1 MKKRLLLISPLGKKG
16 LMGSDFYFRLPYL
29 GLLKVAAL
37 TPLDWDVKIIDEKV
51 EPLDLEQE
59 ADLVGITAMTP
70 VVKRG
75 YAIADHF
82 RRRGIPVVMGGMH
95 VSKLPDEAL
104 AHCDSVVIGEAEDLW
119 DKLLADLAHGEMKQT
134 YRHDGAYPVLE
145 NRPLVNWDL
154 YRDKRYL
161 TVHFVETTR
170 GCPFNCEFCAVTSS
184 FGGKFRNRSVDDVE
198 REINSFKPFPG

>member
-1 MKKRLLLISPLGKKG
+1 MKKRLVLISPLGKKG

-37 TPLDWDVKIIDEKV
+37 TPPDWEVSIIDEKV
-51 EPLDLEQE
+51 EPLDLNLE

-82 RRRGIPVVMGGMH
+82 RSRGIPVVMGGMH

-104 AHCDSVVIGEAEDLW
+104 RHCDSVLIGEAEDLW
-119 DKLLADLAHGEMKQT
+119 DRLLADLVRGEMKPT
-134 YRHDGAYPVLE
+134 WPAKGLP
-145 NRPLVNWDL
+145 
-154 YRDKRYL
+154 
-161 TVHFVETTR
+161 
-170 GCPFNCEFCAVTSS
+170 G
-184 FGGKFRNRSVDDVE
+184 SVSV
-198 REINSFKPFPG
+198 